1 VGRGVAGRVWE
12 GDAGWVVV
20 RVAGWVEVV
29 RWAEVGVAGIDM
41 VTRAFPGGSSPGTQP
56 PLCRPAGAR
65 HQPPRRLRPWR
76 GLWTTPGTP
85 PAGRLLS
92 PPGAQAPLRRTR
104 PSSAAQALTRKW
116 WRARAL
122 VRRRGL
128 ETSSGPRTEEARRHP
143 RRRCQTVQNH
153 GQRPTHSL
161 RRGQTRTHRNHDRNP
176 IPTHR
181 THLRHQTQPSP
192 RPTHQT
198 RPTHSP
204 PRGPTRTR
212 LTSTHSRP
220 TPARWGR
227 SECLG
232 QGWRGRER
240 LRRRGWRG

>member
-1 VGRGVAGRVWE
+1 MGRGVAGRVWE
-12 GDAGWVVV
+12 GDVASVVV
-20 RVAGWVEVV
+20 RVAGWVEVGVAGWVGVV
-29 RWAEVGVAGIDM
+29 RWAEVGVEGIDM

-56 PLCRPAGAR
+56 PLCRPAGAH
-65 HQPPRRLRPWR
+65 HQPPRRPRPWR

-92 PPGAQAPLRRTR
+92 PPGVQAPLRRTR

-128 ETSSGPRTEEARRHP
+128 ETSSGPRTEEGRRHP

-153 GQRPTHSL
+153 GHRPSQRPTPSL

-192 RPTHQT
+192 RPTHRT
-198 RPTHSP
+198 RPTP
-204 PRGPTRTR
+204 
-212 LTSTHSRP
+212 THSRP
-220 TPARWGR
+220 TPGRWGR
-227 SECLG
+227 SECPG

-240 LRRRGWRG
+240 LRRRG